1 MTERKLGEDH
11 VYPATCLHNF
21 ANLQRDSGRAPEA
34 EPRYLRAIT
43 IMAQNLGIDHV
54 ATARA
59 RANYAALL
67 RAIGRIGEAHEHALA
82 AVAAHSKTLGED
94 HRWTAESRRTLDA
107 CQADLRRSRA
117 LKDAA

>member
-1 MTERKLGEDH
+1 MYL
-11 VYPATCLHNF
+11 ATCLHNL
-21 ANLQRDSGRAPEA
+21 ANLQRDSGRATEA

-43 IMAQNLGIDHV
+43 IMTQTLGIDHV

-67 RAIGRIGEAHEHALA
+67 LAIGRISEAHEHSLA

-94 HRWTAESRRTLDA
+94 HRWTVESRHTLDG
-107 CQADLRRSRA
+107 CQAELA
-117 LKDAA
+117 LQSGK